1 MNSDEMY
8 FIRNEET
15 AKALNSLRTV
25 LTGTNA
31 GTDRLINNADI
42 TSNQKP
48 RYQLDQD
55 SSGIVSPLIIVQ

>member
-8 FIRNEET
+8 FIRNEE
-15 AKALNSLRTV
+15 AVKALNSLRTV
-25 LTGTNA
+25 LTGTNV
-31 GTDRLINNADI
+31 GTDRLINNADN